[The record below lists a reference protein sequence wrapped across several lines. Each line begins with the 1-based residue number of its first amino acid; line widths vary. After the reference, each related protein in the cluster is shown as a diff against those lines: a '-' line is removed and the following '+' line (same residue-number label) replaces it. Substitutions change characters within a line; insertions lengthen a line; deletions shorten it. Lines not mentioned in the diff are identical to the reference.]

1 MNHGSAKG
9 AQQSRPDIDSSEQ
22 LRLANMVATSILAG
36 EPFIAV
42 ARRALDEVCELIAAC
57 RVSFWLRTGR
67 DVNSV
72 VHSVSSVD
80 FPPIPNGTVLE
91 MSRKLRSLPTSAH
104 VYVICDIAAT
114 RAEVLAEQAGA
125 GDALSAE
132 AREAMLMTL
141 DYVGALGARAF
152 VSVPLVKSGKA
163 FGAVSLGSPV
173 PREWRDGEIALLE
186 AVADALALAR
196 LKERAE
202 ERREAAVARS
212 QLIASIASAIAAGRG
227 AEDVTRRALTGAITL
242 VPGARASFW
251 LPVAS
256 GVFRAVCSVAPGDGM
271 DLTGREVQV
280 PAAHVRRSRHITVMP
295 DCTDDPAHAELAA
308 MLWPLDI
315 RALIQVPVMR
325 NRRAYGCL
333 SLDAP
338 HALEWSEDDVAV
350 LRELAA
356 TLASALVKD
365 RAEHRRHEAEAALR
379 AREQQLRL
387 ITDNASDLI
396 AMVDN
401 QGRRLYTSPSYRHL
415 FGPDVLAP
423 GSDSF
428 AQIHPD
434 DRANVVRIFQQT
446 VETGVG
452 RRAQFRF
459 LTRDGKVRYIES
471 HGSAI
476 RNAAGTIDRVVL
488 ISRDVTDRLDA
499 EERLRYLAHHDLLTG
514 LPNRGVALDR
524 LGHAQA
530 MAKHLG
536 TQVAVLF
543 VDLDDFKTVN
553 DTLGHDEGDHLLRTV
568 SRRLTESVRSSDFV
582 ARHGGDEFLIV
593 LEGVRTREEIERVA
607 QNILAA
613 LALPVMLGT
622 RERSISCSIGIACYP
637 NDGNDAATL
646 LKKADAAMYQAKAA
660 GKNEHR
666 FYERHLDAGVRH
678 RADVWCELELALE
691 RGEFQL
697 RYQPRGDCEA
707 GSITGVAAQISW
719 NHPRKGLIG
728 AAEVLT
734 QAREVGLSAAVSE
747 WVVREACAAALRL
760 HEAGVHV
767 PVMVD
772 SSGMNLRDRHFGAG
786 IERILRECAMQPY
799 WLELELSELTFA
811 QLYSSQWAC
820 EALRDLGIPL
830 VLARYGS
837 GGSRLTE
844 LQRIGVKR
852 VEIDP
857 ALVGSLP
864 GAEHEGALVRAIV
877 AMCAPLHIAVT
888 ATGVESQA
896 QEAALRAAGCCDMQ
910 GPRLSAPLDL
920 SAMLG
925 LVSRSVHRER
935 AARSA

>member
-1 MNHGSAKG
+1 MDHGSANDV
-9 AQQSRPDIDSSEQ
+9 QQARPDIDSSEQ

-36 EPFIAV
+36 EPFIVV

-57 RVSFWLRTGR
+57 RVSFWLRTAR

-72 VHSVSSVD
+72 VHSVSTVD
-80 FPPIPNGTVLE
+80 FPPIPTGTVLE
-91 MSRKLRSLPTSAH
+91 VSRKLRALPTSAH
-104 VYVICDIAAT
+104 VHVIADVGAT
-114 RAEVLAEQAGA
+114 REEVLAERAGY
-125 GDALSAE
+125 GHALSVE
-132 AREAMLMTL
+132 AREALLMTL
-141 DYVGALGARAF
+141 DYVSRLGARAF
-152 VSVPLVKSGKA
+152 VSVPLVKSGKP
-163 FGAVSLGSPV
+163 FGAVTLGSPV
-173 PREWRDGEIALLE
+173 PREWRDGEIALVE

-196 LKERAE
+196 LNERAE
-202 ERREAAVARS
+202 EKREAVVARS
-212 QLIASIASAIAAGRG
+212 QLIASIASAIAAGHSVD
-227 AEDVTRRALTGAITL
+227 EVIHQALAGVVTL
-242 VPGARASFW
+242 VPGARASYW

-256 GVFRAVCSVAPGDGM
+256 NVFRAVCSVAPGDGTA
-271 DLTGREVQV
+271 LTGREVQV
-280 PAAHVRRSRHITVMP
+280 PAAHVRRSRHVTVIP
-295 DCTDDPAHAELAA
+295 DCADDREHAELTE
-308 MLWPLDI
+308 LLPPLDI

-338 HALEWSEDDVAV
+338 HVLEWNDDDVAV

-401 QGRRLYTSPSYRHL
+401 RGRRLYTSPSYRNL
-415 FGPDVLAP
+415 FGPDVLSP

-434 DRANVVRIFQQT
+434 DRASVVRIFQQT

-530 MAKHLG
+530 MARHLG

-582 ARHGGDEFLIV
+582 ARHGGDEFLVV
-593 LEGVRTREEIERVA
+593 LEGVRTREEIERIA

-697 RYQPRGDCEA
+697 RYQPRGDREA
-707 GSITGVAAQISW
+707 SSITGVAAQIAW

-734 QAREVGLSAAVSE
+734 QAREVGLSAPVSE

-760 HEAGVHV
+760 HQAGVHV
-767 PVMVD
+767 PVMID
-772 SSGMNLRDRHFGAG
+772 SSGMNLRDRHFGPG

-799 WLELELSELTFA
+799 WLELQLSELTFA

-820 EALRDLGIPL
+820 EALRDLGVPL

-837 GGSRLTE
+837 GGSRLSE
-844 LQRIGVKR
+844 LQRIGVRR

-857 ALVGSLP
+857 ALVASLP
-864 GAEHEGALVRAIV
+864 TSEQESALVRAIV
-877 AMCAPLHIAVT
+877 AMCTPLRIAVT
-888 ATGVESQA
+888 ATGVESHV
-896 QEAALRAAGCCDMQ
+896 QEAALRAAGCCDIQ
-910 GPRLSAPLDL
+910 GALLSAPLDL
-920 SAMLG
+920 NALLARAG
-925 LVSRSVHRER
+925 QAER